1 MTLRPVICRLHRLLR
16 AGLIIGGL
24 MLAMPALAISPE
36 EQLADPAK
44 EERARALSQQLRCL
58 VCQNQSIDDS
68 DAELARDLRL
78 DVRRLIISGKSD
90 ADILA
95 AIQAQYGDYVLMSPP
110 VQRSTA
116 LLWGLPVIILIAAIG
131 LFILYRRNSAP
142 DNAPDNAIDNATD
155 NTPDEAL
162 DSEQK
167 RSEEAPATSTLSRR
181 TALSAF
187 LLITIISGVLYSYL
201 GRPDLAS
208 SPLASRGQ
216 ERAEAASIA
225 QQEQQDIAANF
236 DAAKQAVLAN
246 PQSVTAQMQLAL
258 AASAAGD
265 FATELEALDKALL
278 LTDGDISL
286 KALKAEALSRQ
297 ANGQITLPARA
308 LIAEILAENPDE
320 PRALFLVGLAAYQDE
335 AYREAAEI
343 WQRLKAQPATNA
355 RWQDILT
362 GYIADAANA
371 GGFAVPDSPNLP
383 ALDAETLSG
392 AADMDADAQSQMIAG
407 MVSGLEAR
415 LEDDPS
421 DIAGWQQ
428 LIQARRVLNDE
439 AGLVR
444 ALAGAAA
451 AQPDS
456 ADAQLALLETL
467 LPLADNQRYRTE
479 AKTALSRLQ
488 RLRPDGLET
497 LFFTG
502 HFARLDGDK
511 DKALSAWTSL
521 LNRLPAET
529 PFVERLKAQIDA
541 LQTE

>member
-16 AGLIIGGL
+16 AGLIIAGL

-78 DVRRLIISGKSD
+78 DVRRQIISGKSD
-90 ADILA
+90 AEILS

-142 DNAPDNAIDNATD
+142 DHSIDNATD
-155 NTPDEAL
+155 EAA

-167 RSEEAPATSTLSRR
+167 RSEDAPATTTLSRT

-187 LLITIISGVLYSYL
+187 LIIIIMSGLLYGYL

-208 SPLASRGQ
+208 SPLASRDQ

-225 QQEQQDIAANF
+225 LQEQQDIAAKF
-236 DAAKQAVLAN
+236 DAAKQAVLDN

-265 FATELEALDKALL
+265 FSAELEALDKALL

-383 ALDAETLSG
+383 ALDAETLSD
-392 AADMDADAQSQMIAG
+392 AANMDADAQSQMIAG

-415 LEDDPS
+415 LADDPS

-467 LPLADNQRYRTE
+467 LPLSDNQTYLTE
-479 AKTALSRLQ
+479 ANRALSRLQ
-488 RLRPDGLET
+488 KLRPDGLET

-511 DKALSAWTSL
+511 DKALSAWTTL

-541 LQTE
+541 LEAE

>member
-1 MTLRPVICRLHRLLR
+1 MTTRPVICRLHRLLR

-78 DVRRLIISGKSD
+78 DVRRQIISGKSD

-142 DNAPDNAIDNATD
+142 DNAPE
-155 NTPDEAL
+155 NTPDEAAE
-162 DSEQK
+162 SEQE
-167 RSEEAPATSTLSRR
+167 RSEEAPATTTLSRR

-187 LLITIISGVLYSYL
+187 LIITIISGLLYSYL

-208 SPLASRGQ
+208 SPLASRDQ

-265 FATELEALDKALL
+265 FEAELEALDKALL

-371 GGFAVPDSPNLP
+371 GGFAVPDSSNLP
-383 ALDAETLSG
+383 ALDAETLSD
-392 AADMDADAQSQMIAG
+392 AANMDADAQSQMIAG

-415 LEDDPS
+415 LADDPS

-428 LIQARRVLNDE
+428 LIQARRVMNDE

-467 LPLADNQRYRTE
+467 LPLSDNQTYRTE
-479 AKTALSRLQ
+479 ANRALSRLQ
-488 RLRPDGLET
+488 KLRPNGLET

-511 DKALSAWTSL
+511 DKALSAWTTL

-541 LQTE
+541 LQAE